1 VSSLRWW
8 ALLGVLALLSLALW
22 RLVRSWLDHAA
33 ARTVYRFRSRVDRFK
48 LTRRRVIIA
57 ELLRDPAIAAAVRA
71 HALEHGLSEETV
83 WQRVR
88 GYLDEIIPF
97 FNILAYYRV
106 GYVLSRALLN
116 LLYKVSVHYA
126 RPDPFRALPRDAIV
140 LYVMNHRSNA
150 DYVLVGYALA
160 GEVAISYAVGEW
172 ARAFPLEYIFKS
184 FGSYFIRRR
193 YREALYHAVLE
204 RYVQLITTK
213 GVTQGVFPEWGLTRD
228 GALQP
233 AKIGLLDYVL
243 GVARDAECRQRMY
256 VIPVAINYDRVLED
270 RSLLREHAT
279 RTEGASQTP
288 RLVQLYEVL
297 RYVGWNAMRLVTGR
311 WQRYGRAAVMIG
323 EPWSVNDWLREQ
335 EAAGNRLFDLPRAE
349 RLGRVQALAD
359 RLMQRVGE
367 LIPVT
372 PVVLACVALDSFP
385 SEFVGARQLLD
396 RMEELRE
403 VLQARGAFVVR
414 DDLDIAEVFDR
425 AYRML
430 RMRRIIARQGS
441 GYLVLPAGRPLI
453 QYYRN
458 SVSHLIGSYVEGVRV
473 RDQLPAVDPLGR
485 QQTLHGPGNPA

>member
-213 GVTQGVFPEWGLTRD
+213 GVTQGVFPEGGLTRD
-228 GALQP
+228 CWITCSAS
-233 AKIGLLDYVL
+233 
-243 GVARDAECRQRMY
+243 R
-256 VIPVAINYDRVLED
+256 
-270 RSLLREHAT
+270 AT
-279 RTEGASQTP
+279 RNAAS
-288 RLVQLYEVL
+288 
-297 RYVGWNAMRLVTGR
+297 
-311 WQRYGRAAVMIG
+311 
-323 EPWSVNDWLREQ
+323 
-335 EAAGNRLFDLPRAE
+335 
-349 RLGRVQALAD
+349 
-359 RLMQRVGE
+359 
-367 LIPVT
+367 
-372 PVVLACVALDSFP
+372 AC
-385 SEFVGARQLLD
+385 
-396 RMEELRE
+396 
-403 VLQARGAFVVR
+403 
-414 DDLDIAEVFDR
+414 
-425 AYRML
+425 
-430 RMRRIIARQGS
+430 
-441 GYLVLPAGRPLI
+441 
-453 QYYRN
+453 
-458 SVSHLIGSYVEGVRV
+458 
-473 RDQLPAVDPLGR
+473 
-485 QQTLHGPGNPA
+485 T